1 MPTARVGDI
10 GAARTS
16 RAELQE
22 RVALLREDNDYLRS
36 QLAVVQGDLD
46 RARATRRILVAGALL
61 IVAASGLAGALV
73 TALVGR

>member
-1 MPTARVGDI
+1 M
-10 GAARTS
+10 
-16 RAELQE
+16 QE